1 MVFLFIYFLMEYL
14 KENNFSFSEIQV
26 SFCCCCC
33 LELCFFMPF
42 VKSLPNS
49 SSQNFSTLFSCINF
63 TSYAITFGSIVCSLG
78 SILCITRLH
87 FGDNTVYFREP
98 KLYSL
103 TLTALLK
110 EIISNISNRRDFF
123 NHFVLANTRLWPDHG
138 LINSVKCIWKSD
150 RPSTQN
156 LNVEWMYKQKMRIF
170 FWHLVLNVGWIL
182 SAWYKPGSSVVIGL

>member
-1 MVFLFIYFLMEYL
+1 MCLLKNRLPILVFLFIYFLMECL

-49 SSQNFSTLFSCINF
+49 SSHNFSTLLSCINF
-63 TSYAITFGSIVCSLG
+63 ASYAITFGSIVCSLG

-110 EIISNISNRRDFF
+110 EIISNILNRRDLCIFQPF
-123 NHFVLANTRLWPDHG
+123 CLSQHQVVTRSWPH
-138 LINSVKCIWKSD
+138 
-150 RPSTQN
+150 
-156 LNVEWMYKQKMRIF
+156 
-170 FWHLVLNVGWIL
+170 
-182 SAWYKPGSSVVIGL
+182 